1 MFILAENDEILNI
14 TQYRG
19 INIGTHQNKY
29 RLEAYLNKTG
39 GFRGIDLEVI
49 ATFDN
54 KEDALNAISDLASAI
69 NEGKQFWN
77 ANEFKSKN

>member
-14 TQYRG
+14 THYRG

-54 KEDALNAISDLASAI
+54 KEEALNAISDLVLAI
-69 NEGKQFWN
+69 NEGKPLWD
-77 ANEFKSKN
+77 ANEYKGKS